1 MAIIRVQ
8 TAQVRDV
15 ETGQLR
21 RELVGQPVQ
30 IVHQGTSTPAAILD
44 AADGSPIPDSMVQV
58 LETFETP
65 QFWMDVESPADTYLD
80 WLDPGSGARGPVDF
94 DIPLR
99 DAARSAQEA
108 AEVAASSAASLSVGV
123 VRSIN
128 GQVPDES
135 GALSLAGGGTG
146 SGILIL
152 GEGVPVPEGVPAG
165 TVIGRSSSAPPV
177 GQMTV
182 VTATRTTA
190 SAESASDVSL
200 AIPSGTVAGDLLV
213 AVTAVHTNS
222 ATATAPA
229 GWTKLQ
235 EIGIGDSNFRT
246 TTIWGY
252 PVPTTGDIPAGA
264 QLFTWNVGGRVGG
277 AMFRVTGVDLTTPV
291 LANGTVGTRPT
302 DSTFTVPAL
311 PGSDG
316 GLILEVSTGQ
326 IDNGVVVYPLI
337 YSEPMD
343 VVAEVDTGGGGTR
356 LILGVAWATATAG
369 DWPEHTVATTG
380 NDVNAFGAQVMA
392 LRSDAG

>member
-30 IVHQGTSTPAAILD
+30 IVHQDTATPAAILD

-108 AEVAASSAASLSVGV
+108 AEVAASSAAALSVGV
-123 VRSIN
+123 VRSVN
-128 GQVPDES
+128 GQVPDEN
-135 GALSLAGGGTG
+135 GALSLAGGGGG

-152 GEGVPVPEGVPAG
+152 GDGVPVPEGVPAG
-165 TVIGRSSSAPPV
+165 TVIGRSESAPPV

-190 SAESASDVSL
+190 SAVSASDVSL
-200 AIPSGTVAGDLLV
+200 AVPSGVVAGDLLV
-213 AVTAVHTNS
+213 AVVAVHTNS
-222 ATATAPA
+222 ATSAAPA
-229 GWTKLQ
+229 GWVKLQ
-235 EIGIGDSNFRT
+235 EIGLGDSDFRT

-252 PVPTTGDIPAGA
+252 PVPTSGDVPVGS

-277 AMFRVTGVDLTTPV
+277 AMFRVTGVDLDTPV
-291 LANGTVGTRPT
+291 LANGAVGSRPV
-302 DSTFTVPAL
+302 DSTYTVPAL
-311 PGSDG
+311 TGSSG
-316 GLILEVSTGQ
+316 GLILGVATGQ
-326 IDNGVVVYPLI
+326 IDDGVAVFPLI

-343 VVAEVDTGGGGTR
+343 VVAEVDTGSGGTR
-356 LILGVAWATATAG
+356 LVLGVAWATATAG
-369 DWPEHTVATTG
+369 DWPEHTVETTG
-380 NDVNAFGAQVMA
+380 DDVNAFGAQVLA
-392 LRSDAG
+392 LRGDAG